1 MTRPAWPAAS
11 GLLICAAALLALREC
26 GVPRP
31 VPQHAALPPVHID
44 TTIIDRAVNVQAIR
58 DSIAIAV
65 RDSLRQLFLVRPIR
79 EVIRWLP
86 AGDTIRDTAETL
98 TPDATIRASADSL
111 ATCHQQ
117 RDSLAGAGGVAATR
131 DSLLRA
137 ALDSANRR
145 ACPAQDPQPVA
156 PSRAT
161 WAAVGAGVILGA
173 EAIAAGAALFFFG
186 GN

>member
-1 MTRPAWPAAS
+1 MTRPAWPAVA
-11 GLLICAAALLALREC
+11 GLLICAAALLALHEC
-26 GVPRP
+26 GAPHP
-31 VPQHAALPPVHID
+31 APQQAALPPVHID
-44 TTIIDRAVNVQAIR
+44 TTVIDRAVNVQAIR

-65 RDSLRQLFLVRPIR
+65 RDSLRQAFLVRPIR

-86 AGDTIRDTAETL
+86 AGDTIHDTAETL

-111 ATCHQQ
+111 ATCQQQ
-117 RDSLAGAGGVAATR
+117 RDSLAGASSVSATR

-145 ACPAQDPQPVA
+145 ICPAPAPQPVA

-173 EAIAAGAALFFFG
+173 EAIAVGAALFFFG

>member
-1 MTRPAWPAAS
+1 MTRPAWPAAA
-11 GLLICAAALLALREC
+11 GLLICAAALLALHER
-26 GVPRP
+26 GAPRP
-31 VPQHAALPPVHID
+31 ALQLVALPPVRID
-44 TTIIDRAVNVQAIR
+44 TTIIDQAVDAQAIR
-58 DSIAIAV
+58 DSVAIAV
-65 RDSLRQLFLVRPIR
+65 RDSLRQAFLVRPIR

-86 AGDTIRDTAETL
+86 AGDTIHDTAETL

-117 RDSLAGAGGVAATR
+117 RDSLAGASSVAATR